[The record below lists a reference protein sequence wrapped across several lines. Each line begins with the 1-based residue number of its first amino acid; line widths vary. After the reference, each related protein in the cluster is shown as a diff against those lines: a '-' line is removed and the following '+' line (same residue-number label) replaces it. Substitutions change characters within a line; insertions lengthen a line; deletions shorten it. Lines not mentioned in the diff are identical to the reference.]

1 MGDRFQVIVDL
12 DAGEA
17 DARRLA
23 GRVLE
28 RLVAEGVVLAER
40 TRCVPGQPLGHPPGP
55 HWERA
60 VTDDWD
66 LAPSDGLAVH
76 TRRTGFTSGA
86 DMPGAAHCPHCAA
99 PTPLDDPDD
108 PDDPDGA
115 TAWQRFSTA
124 MQTWHDTG
132 AATVD
137 CPACATAVPVQ
148 DWTWDEAPVAL
159 GHLGFEFWNWPDL
172 TDGFR
177 ARLTA
182 LLDGHRTAY
191 VWGRF

>member
-1 MGDRFQVIVDL
+1 MGDRFQAIVDI
-12 DAGEA
+12 DACGA
-17 DARRLA
+17 DACRLA

-28 RLVAEGVVLAER
+28 WLVAEGVVLAER

-99 PTPLDDPDD
+99 PTPLDGPDD
-108 PDDPDGA
+108 D

-124 MQTWHDTG
+124 MRIWHDTG

-172 TDGFR
+172 TAGFR

-182 LLDGHRTAY
+182 LLGGHRTVY